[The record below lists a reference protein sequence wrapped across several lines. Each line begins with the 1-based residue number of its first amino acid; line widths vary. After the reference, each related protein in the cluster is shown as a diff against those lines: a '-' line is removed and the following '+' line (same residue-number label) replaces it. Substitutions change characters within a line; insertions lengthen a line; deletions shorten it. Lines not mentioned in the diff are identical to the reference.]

1 METKHFRN
9 VVNKLVN
16 EPLFM
21 IENSIPEQETI
32 QYEQFVPNN
41 YDLQINNRS
50 IPISYKSIRESIQL
64 YTNQTIEQNMEELK
78 ENKDS
83 AIKRREKKNEDL
95 FVKTIEYWMAFTFL
109 TVLLYMLHSKYIEL
123 IRLNEVHN
131 SIVTVRSHDY
141 DIEMPEY
148 TRYRKNS
155 EIQETLEEQSPNK
168 CYEPTKKI
176 GHYFLFAVCII
187 SFQYGFFENIVLSYE
202 PLSIDEVKYLIYSK
216 LIPSA

>member
-41 YDLQINNRS
+41 YDLQINNSS

-83 AIKRREKKNEDL
+83 AIKRREKKNED
-95 FVKTIEYWMAFTFL
+95 
-109 TVLLYMLHSKYIEL
+109 
-123 IRLNEVHN
+123 
-131 SIVTVRSHDY
+131 
-141 DIEMPEY
+141 
-148 TRYRKNS
+148 
-155 EIQETLEEQSPNK
+155 
-168 CYEPTKKI
+168 
-176 GHYFLFAVCII
+176 
-187 SFQYGFFENIVLSYE
+187 
-202 PLSIDEVKYLIYSK
+202 
-216 LIPSA
+216 